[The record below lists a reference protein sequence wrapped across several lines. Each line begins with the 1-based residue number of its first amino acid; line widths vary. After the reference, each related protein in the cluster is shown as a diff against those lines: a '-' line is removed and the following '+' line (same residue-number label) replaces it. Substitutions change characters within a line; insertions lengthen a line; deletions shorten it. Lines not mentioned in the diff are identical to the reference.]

1 MALQIG
7 QGADM
12 YWTYHSI
19 TPTEEEYLQTVDSSK
34 LFSLIDLATMIV
46 YRLVL
51 YVLTM
56 IFPETTALF
65 RMASRLLQGQ
75 ATMNR

>member
-1 MALQIG
+1 MTLHIG

-12 YWTYHSI
+12 YWAYHSI

-34 LFSLIDLATMIV
+34 LLSLIDLATMVV
-46 YRLVL
+46 YRLVP

-56 IFPETTALF
+56 IFLETTALF

>member
-19 TPTEEEYLQTVDSSK
+19 
-34 LFSLIDLATMIV
+34 DLATMIV

-51 YVLTM
+51 YILTM